1 MQLDYK
7 KILISIS
14 IIGIMVL
21 LFYLGRWTKPCKSE
35 QDPLIIRVR
44 DTVKE
49 IKLETPI
56 TIRDT
61 VKKTRIVSIP
71 INADTSFIYELI
83 AQRDSLA
90 LLLLN
95 QKVASV
101 AVLDTI
107 HDKTKDTFKIKFFEY
122 DRSWDVYLG
131 LAPRKVHI
139 DKEFIYLPAP
149 KREWWDN
156 PLVGGLG
163 GFILGGVSGL
173 IIGVSLK

>member
-1 MQLDYK
+1 MSN
-7 KILISIS
+7 SIPP
-14 IIGIMVL
+14 IITL
-21 LFYLGRWTKPCKSE
+21 
-35 QDPLIIRVR
+35 R

-61 VKKTRIVSIP
+61 IRRTRIVNLPANI
-71 INADTSFIYELI
+71 DTNVVNDLI

-107 HDKTKDTFKIKFFEY
+107 HAKTLDTFKIKYFEY

-131 LAPRKVHI
+131 LAPRKIHI
-139 DKEFIYLPAP
+139 DKEFIYLPPP

-163 GFILGGVSGL
+163 GFLLGGVSGL